1 MVKSS
6 ASSGK
11 SVIASVLAAEWSRGG
26 RVALVCHSKRQ
37 QRRAVLRMVVEM
49 KARFKGEGVRSCE
62 TGVEGATWVLRGG
75 VGAVMIC
82 TIDGLL
88 GWCVTQKGS
97 DGDIGNARKVVDAC
111 RKMHKFDGGIVVDEA
126 HLVYGREKRRD
137 LDAGQHV
144 LPADMVKEA
153 TDALGDKRLAV
164 FGDRNQL
171 DMCEWDRRGEREC
184 LMVPPARI
192 YDSSWKTIYPESWMR
207 VRKRRLLAEREA
219 WPVCCWVI
227 L

>member
-1 MVKSS
+1 M
-6 ASSGK
+6 A
-11 SVIASVLAAEWSRGG
+11 
-26 RVALVCHSKRQ
+26 
-37 QRRAVLRMVVEM
+37 
-49 KARFKGEGVRSCE
+49 
-62 TGVEGATWVLRGG
+62 
-75 VGAVMIC
+75 
-82 TIDGLL
+82 
-88 GWCVTQKGS
+88 QKGS

-111 RKMHKFDGGIVVDEA
+111 RKIPKFDGGIVVDEA

-153 TDALGDKRLAV
+153 TDSLGDKRLAV
-164 FGDRNQL
+164 FGDRKQL

-192 YDSSWKTIYPESWMR
+192 YDSGSHKTFLPETWMR

-219 WPVCCWVI
+219 WPVCCGVI
-227 L
+227 S